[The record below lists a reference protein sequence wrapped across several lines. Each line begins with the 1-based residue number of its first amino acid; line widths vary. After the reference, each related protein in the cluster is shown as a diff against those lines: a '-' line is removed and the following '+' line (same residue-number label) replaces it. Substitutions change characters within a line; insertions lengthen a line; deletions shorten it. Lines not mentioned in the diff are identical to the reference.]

1 MIVIYTLTG
10 IQTGWWCARADGSA
24 RTIHVILTFPAGVN
38 DDSEEESEE
47 GAESRRGNDGVPSG
61 PPLPRIVGLGLC
73 SVFEL
78 IRETWIEQP
87 SLCRR
92 ALKALLDMLQVAY

>member
-1 MIVIYTLTG
+1 MLGNVCSL
-10 IQTGWWCARADGSA
+10 S
-24 RTIHVILTFPAGVN
+24 GVS
-38 DDSEEESEE
+38 DDSEEESDE
-47 GAESRRGNDGVPSG
+47 GAETRRDLDGITG

-92 ALKALLDMLQVAY
+92 ALKALLDMLQVSHLLTLESFCLGVPS

>member
-1 MIVIYTLTG
+1 MSKL
-10 IQTGWWCARADGSA
+10 D
-24 RTIHVILTFPAGVN
+24 LFPPTAGVN

-47 GAESRRGNDGVPSG
+47 GTETRRGNDGAPSG

-92 ALKALLDMLQVAY
+92 ALKALLDMLQVANYGSMTNLLVTMPKKKFAVN

>member
-1 MIVIYTLTG
+1 MYVTN
-10 IQTGWWCARADGSA
+10 AGS
-24 RTIHVILTFPAGVN
+24 N
-38 DDSEEESEE
+38 EDSEEDSDE
-47 GAESRRGNDGVPSG
+47 GLEARRDSDPVPSG

-78 IRETWIEQP
+78 IRETWVEQP

-92 ALKALLDMLQVAY
+92 ALKALLDMLQVK